1 MCENSDHVIFHNSS
15 NLLNG
20 FFDFFPKCRFVNDA
34 LQNF

>member
-20 FFDFFPKCRFVNDA
+20 FFDFFPKSVA
-34 LQNF
+34 KKGQV